1 MQAPGVPPSL
11 PSSLTHSLTLSSPL
25 PFPSFSFSL
34 SLSPRQ
40 ENDRRQRYF
49 AGTRQAKLRLNH
61 KRRPLHTLGTT

>member
-11 PSSLTHSLTLSSPL
+11 PSSLTHSLSPL
-25 PFPSFSFSL
+25 PSPSLPFLSL